1 MQVQDVAVSIT
12 GQRVLL
18 ILPHSQDIGRFYA
31 FTRVWQRP
39 ALQLVRLQAKATAQA
54 VSALAAHLRGP
65 TDTQQ
70 GHALAASALAGKPEP
85 GVSSAGPAHDLQPR
99 VHLSMSLSEAA
110 VRMESHSL
118 ERKLS
123 IVRSVRSRTAAAMI
137 TLDSAMGEYDRMA
150 KTSAARAA
158 AKKPSIA
165 ASMLTQEIQD
175 SSAEVRERLTHQLVS
190 QDRYGLYPW
199 LRDLGCSVIFVC
211 NGYTTCSVQKLLQQ
225 PLTACECCHPVP
237 MGTYGCRCDHLSR
250 GVISVHDG
258 CKLFSV

>member
-1 MQVQDVAVSIT
+1 M
-12 GQRVLL
+12 LL

-39 ALQLVRLQAKATAQA
+39 ALQLVRLQANATAQA

-65 TDTQQ
+65 PDTQQ
-70 GHALAASALAGKPEP
+70 GHALAVSAFAAKPEP
-85 GVSSAGPAHDLQPR
+85 GVGSAGPAHDLQPR
-99 VHLSMSLSEAA
+99 IHLSMSLSEAA

-123 IVRSVRSRTAAAMI
+123 IVRSVRSRTAAAMM

-165 ASMLTQEIQD
+165 ASMLAQEFQD
-175 SSAEVRERLTHQLVS
+175 SSEVRERLTHQLVS

-199 LRDLGCSVIFVC
+199 LRDLGSSVIFVC
-211 NGYTTCSVQKLLQQ
+211 NGYNMFCAKNAS
-225 PLTACECCHPVP
+225 AASDS
-237 MGTYGCRCDHLSR
+237 M
-250 GVISVHDG
+250 
-258 CKLFSV
+258 